1 MAKRKLS
8 DYELLCQLIDGTAPV
23 SKCYSI
29 LHIPTAKFLTRIINR
44 FDENEDKYF
53 SLQVPLVFDSEAA
66 ANTFIELST
75 CLACPFKKLNLRS
88 EFSASWCFSD
98 ENSSILVTWQDLYQ
112 EFMASTDISSE
123 IVADRLAALSFK
135 QLHKRFTAAAKPY
148 FRVPIR
154 NLNDTT
160 IKDTISSFGEEGL
173 SAYVYIPLECLTVTP
188 FVNSHRFTEPFISQ
202 LLALQHKV
210 SPDVLKQI
218 AKAYWE

>member
-8 DYELLCQLIDGTAPV
+8 DYELLCQLIDGTTPV

-44 FDENEDKYF
+44 LDENDDKYF

-75 CLACPFKKLNLRS
+75 CLACPFKKLNLS
-88 EFSASWCFSD
+88 VEFNSSWRFSD
-98 ENSSILVTWQDLYQ
+98 ENSSMMATWHDLYQ
-112 EFMASTDISSE
+112 EFMASADISSE
-123 IVADRLAALSFK
+123 IEADQLAELSFK

-148 FRVPIR
+148 FRVPIW
-154 NLNDTT
+154 NLNDPT
-160 IKDTISSFGEEGL
+160 IKDTISSFGEEGIND
-173 SAYVYIPLECLTVTP
+173 YVYIPLECLTVTP
-188 FVNSHRFTEPFISQ
+188 FVNSHRFTDQFISQ
-202 LLALQHKV
+202 LLTLSNKV
-210 SPDVLKQI
+210 SPDAIKQI